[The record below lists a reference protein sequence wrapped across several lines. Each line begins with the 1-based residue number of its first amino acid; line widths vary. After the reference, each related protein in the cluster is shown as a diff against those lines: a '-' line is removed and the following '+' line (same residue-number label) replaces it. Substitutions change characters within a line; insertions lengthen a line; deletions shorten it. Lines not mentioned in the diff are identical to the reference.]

1 MGVKVWRDLV
11 STFKFH
17 FLQVFAFEHCRMA
30 SNGNNPSWLILEF
43 SGEDYEYWSI
53 KMKTFGKVDPSMK
66 ETWLLDSGA
75 SKHMMGKD
83 ELFAHIDDSFKTKIR
98 IGDNSTL
105 QVEGMGT
112 MEVPTKEGMKK
123 VNHVYF
129 IPKLQHNLLS
139 IRQIMEN
146 NYKLVFDDG
155 KCVIYDKNRGN
166 KVVTIVP
173 MSENKLFPLKFGSQR
188 AALANVSIENKGW
201 LWHLRYG
208 HLNHS
213 SLRLDI
219 SSNGTWAAKGG

>member
-1 MGVKVWRDLV
+1 MKASQEGRSANYGEEDANL
-11 STFKFH
+11 
-17 FLQVFAFEHCRMA
+17 FL
-30 SNGNNPSWLILEF
+30 
-43 SGEDYEYWSI
+43 
-53 KMKTFGKVDPSMK
+53 TFGKVDPSMK

-75 SKHMMGKD
+75 SKHMTGKG
-83 ELFAHIDDSFKTKIR
+83 ELFAHMDDSFKTKIR

-123 VNHVYF
+123 VNQVYF

-139 IRQIMEN
+139 IGQIMEN
-146 NYKLVFDDG
+146 NYKLIFDDG

-173 MSENKLFPLKFGSQR
+173 MSENKLFPLKFGSQG

-213 SLRLDI
+213 SLRLLTSHQMVHGLPKVDEIKEVCGGCALGKHHI
-219 SSNGTWAAKGG
+219 SIFPRG